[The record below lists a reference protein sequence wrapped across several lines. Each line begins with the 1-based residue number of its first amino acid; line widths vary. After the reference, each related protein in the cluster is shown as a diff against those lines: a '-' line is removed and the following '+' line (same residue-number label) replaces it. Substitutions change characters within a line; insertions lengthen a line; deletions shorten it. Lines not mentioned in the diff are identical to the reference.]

1 MKKFLTDPHYF
12 LIKYGLAILLAI
24 ELHKFI
30 SYVAK
35 N

>member
-12 LIKYGLAILLAI
+12 LIKYGLAILLGI
-24 ELHKFI
+24 ELYKFI
-30 SYVAK
+30 FYVAR